1 MGLLSIPVSAGNP
14 ARPVNRPV
22 FLTGFMATGK
32 TKVGRLLARRMGRRF
47 IDTDD
52 MVEERAGMTI
62 AGIFSEKGEAW
73 FRDLEHACVV
83 EVASRGDVVVALGG
97 GAITQERN
105 RDAIRESPGL
115 LVCLQADLDTILERV
130 NRKETRPLLAG
141 LNREQKREKIERML
155 EERTPFYASANLAV
169 KSCGERSP
177 EETAEEI
184 HRILEQMPPCP
195 R

>member
-1 MGLLSIPVSAGNP
+1 MNG
-14 ARPVNRPV
+14 PV

-62 AGIFSEKGEAW
+62 PGIFSQKGEGW

-83 EVASRGDVVVALGG
+83 EVASRDDVVVALGG

-105 RDAIRESPGL
+105 RDAIGESPGL
-115 LVCLQADLDTILERV
+115 LVCLQADLETILERV
-130 NRKETRPLLAG
+130 TRKETRPLLAG
-141 LNREQKREKIERML
+141 LNTEQKRKKIERML
-155 EERTPFYASANLAV
+155 TERAPFYAAANMTV
-169 KSCGERSP
+169 HSSGERTP

-184 HRILEQMPPCP
+184 HRSLERMTPC
-195 R
+195 RR